1 MEEIAIR
8 KARFTEHQIIAV
20 LKSVEAGRTVKDVCR
35 EAGISEASYYNW
47 KAKFGGMEASDIKK
61 MKDLE
66 DENRRLKQMFADLS
80 LECRALK
87 DVIGKKALKPA
98 IKRELV
104 SYLTAQFAMS
114 LRQACRILSLSRTVF
129 RYQPDTQRD
138 EPVIMALT
146 VAAERYPRYGFKKL
160 FQVLRRQG
168 KSWNHKRV
176 HRIYC
181 LLKLN
186 FRRKGKQ
193 RLPVRNPVPL
203 VTPEA
208 MNQSW
213 SIDFMHDALVCG
225 RRFRTFNV
233 VDDFNREALAI
244 EIDLNIPAQRVVRVL
259 DRIVANRGYPLK
271 MRMDNGPELVSLT
284 LAQWAQWAQWAE
296 EHGVMLEFIRPG
308 KPTQNA
314 FIERFNRTYRTEIL
328 DFYLFRTLNEA
339 REITER
345 WLAEYNGERPH
356 ESLNNLTP
364 KEYRLMAETPE
375 ISKSAWN

>member
-1 MEEIAIR
+1 MR

-20 LKSVEAGRTVKDVCR
+20 LKSVEAGRTFKDVCR

-47 KAKFGGMEASDIKK
+47 KAKFGGMEASNIKK

-66 DENRRLKQMFADLS
+66 GENRRLKQMFADLS

-87 DVIGKKALKPA
+87 EVIEKKPLKPA

-104 SYLTAQFAMS
+104 GYLTAQFTMS
-114 LRQACRILSLSRTVF
+114 IRQACRTLSLSRTVCF
-129 RYQPDTQRD
+129 YQSDARRD
-138 EPVIMALT
+138 EPVIQVLT
-146 VAAERYPRYGFKKL
+146 ELAERYPRYGFKKL
-160 FQVLRRQG
+160 FQLLRRQG
-168 KSWNHKRV
+168 NTWNHKRV

-193 RLPVRNPVPL
+193 RLPARNPAPL
-203 VTPEA
+203 ATPEA
-208 MNQSW
+208 LNQSW

-244 EIDLNIPAQRVVRVL
+244 EIDLNIPAQRMVRVL

-271 MRMDNGPELVSLT
+271 LRMDNGPELVPLT
-284 LAQWAQWAQWAE
+284 LAQWAE
-296 EHGVMLEFIRPG
+296 EHRVMLEFIMPG

-328 DFYLFRTLNEA
+328 DFYLFRTLNEV
-339 REITER
+339 REITSR
-345 WLAEYNGERPH
+345 WLMEYNSERPH

-364 KEYRLMAETPE
+364 EEYRLMVEKPETL
-375 ISKSAWN
+375 KSAWN

>member
-1 MEEIAIR
+1 MR

-20 LKSVEAGRTVKDVCR
+20 LKSVEAGRTVKDVCREAGRTVKDVCR

-80 LECRALK
+80 LECSALK
-87 DVIGKKALKPA
+87 DVIEKKPLKPA

-244 EIDLNIPAQRVVRVL
+244 EINRNIPAQRIIRVL
-259 DRIVANRGYPLK
+259 DRIVANRVYPLK
-271 MRMDNGPELVSLT
+271 MRMDDGPELVSRAL
-284 LAQWAQWAQWAE
+284 AQWAE
-296 EHGVMLEFIRPG
+296 EHGVQLEFIKPG

-345 WLAEYNGERPH
+345 WLIEYNNERPH

-364 KEYRLMAETPE
+364 EDHLLMAEKPE
-375 ISKSAWN
+375 LSKSAWN

>member
-1 MEEIAIR
+1 
-8 KARFTEHQIIAV
+8 
-20 LKSVEAGRTVKDVCR
+20 
-35 EAGISEASYYNW
+35 
-47 KAKFGGMEASDIKK
+47 
-61 MKDLE
+61 
-66 DENRRLKQMFADLS
+66 
-80 LECRALK
+80 
-87 DVIGKKALKPA
+87 
-98 IKRELV
+98 
-104 SYLTAQFAMS
+104 
-114 LRQACRILSLSRTVF
+114 
-129 RYQPDTQRD
+129 
-138 EPVIMALT
+138 MALT

-168 KSWNHKRV
+168 NSWNHKRV

-193 RLPVRNPVPL
+193 RLPVRNPAPL
-203 VTPEA
+203 ATPEA

-225 RRFRTFNV
+225 RRFRTIIHPH
-233 VDDFNREALAI
+233 L
-244 EIDLNIPAQRVVRVL
+244 QRISAVCHDPVQHSHDPLRRDIQVNF
-259 DRIVANRGYPLK
+259 DRQCFAVKIIHHVE
-271 MRMDNGPELVSLT
+271 GPELVSLT
-284 LAQWAQWAQWAE
+284 LAQWAE

-364 KEYRLMAETPE
+364 EEYRLMAETPE

>member
-1 MEEIAIR
+1 
-8 KARFTEHQIIAV
+8 
-20 LKSVEAGRTVKDVCR
+20 
-35 EAGISEASYYNW
+35 
-47 KAKFGGMEASDIKK
+47 
-61 MKDLE
+61 
-66 DENRRLKQMFADLS
+66 
-80 LECRALK
+80 
-87 DVIGKKALKPA
+87 
-98 IKRELV
+98 
-104 SYLTAQFAMS
+104 MS
-114 LRQACRILSLSRTVF
+114 IRQACRTLSLSRTVYC
-129 RYQPDTQRD
+129 YQPDTRRD
-138 EPVIMALT
+138 EAVIQVLT
-146 VAAERYPRYGFKKL
+146 GLAERYPRYGFKKL

-168 KSWNHKRV
+168 HVWNHKRV

-193 RLPVRNPVPL
+193 RLPVRNPAPL
-203 VTPEA
+203 ATPEA
-208 MNQSW
+208 LNQSW

-244 EIDLNIPAQRVVRVL
+244 EIDLNIPAQRMVRVL

-271 MRMDNGPELVSLT
+271 MRMDNGPELISLA
-284 LAQWAQWAQWAE
+284 LAQWAE
-296 EHGVMLEFIRPG
+296 DHGVMLEFIKPG

-345 WLAEYNGERPH
+345 WLTEYNSERPH

-364 KEYRLMAETPE
+364 EEYRLMAEKPE
-375 ISKSAWN
+375 ISKSVWN

>member
-1 MEEIAIR
+1 M
-8 KARFTEHQIIAV
+8 
-20 LKSVEAGRTVKDVCR
+20 
-35 EAGISEASYYNW
+35 
-47 KAKFGGMEASDIKK
+47 
-61 MKDLE
+61 
-66 DENRRLKQMFADLS
+66 
-80 LECRALK
+80 
-87 DVIGKKALKPA
+87 
-98 IKRELV
+98 
-104 SYLTAQFAMS
+104 AQFTMS
-114 LRQACRILSLSRTVF
+114 IRQACRTLSLSRTVYC
-129 RYQPDTQRD
+129 YQPETCRD
-138 EPVIMALT
+138 EPVIQALSE
-146 VAAERYPRYGFKKL
+146 VAERYPRYGFKKL

-168 KSWNHKRV
+168 NAWNHKRV

-193 RLPVRNPVPL
+193 RLPVRNPTPL
-203 VTPEA
+203 ATPEA
-208 MNQSW
+208 LNQSW
-213 SIDFMHDALVCG
+213 SVDFMHDALVCG

-271 MRMDNGPELVSLT
+271 LRMDNGPELISLT
-284 LAQWAQWAQWAE
+284 LVQWAE
-296 EHGVMLEFIRPG
+296 EHGVMLEFIKPG

-345 WLAEYNGERPH
+345 WLMEYNSERPH

-364 KEYRLMAETPE
+364 EEYRLMVEKPE
-375 ISKSAWN
+375 ISKSVWN